1 MYMGTPIKELGM
13 HVDGWSDVIE
23 DGAELAPKVKKSFNE
38 IMNNHKIPGLRITEV
53 SLTNGE
59 MENRPYLLMTS
70 APGATIA
77 VRIAPFGKNLVVSWD
92 MYTKRQPN
100 WLTIGLL
107 GGIVFALSLTNV
119 LTTGYYY
126 GEFFAG
132 LFGFISTFLTW
143 LVWPSIILLLLGKV
157 FKDDWL
163 GLFVKDLNPF
173 AADDVDSLSTIID
186 NALTDAVED
195 SYEEPEPEPAPEKNK
210 AKK

>member
-1 MYMGTPIKELGM
+1 MYMGTPIKDLGL

-23 DGAELAPKVKKSFNE
+23 DGADLAPKVKKSFNE
-38 IMNNHKIPGLRITEV
+38 IMTDYKIPGLRITEV

-59 MENRPYLLMTS
+59 MENRPYLLMSS

-77 VRIAPFGKNLVVSWD
+77 VRIAPFGKNLIVSWD

-100 WLTIGLL
+100 WLTLGLL
-107 GGIVFALSLTNV
+107 GGIVFVLTLTNI

-126 GEFFAG
+126 GDFFAG

-143 LVWPSIILLLLGKV
+143 MVWPSLILLLLGKV

-173 AADDVDSLSTIID
+173 AADDVDSLSTLID
-186 NALTDAVED
+186 NALTDAVEA
-195 SYEEPEPEPAPEKNK
+195 SYEEPEPEPAPEKAK